1 VGKYIN
7 KVLNRLIGL
16 FPFTLDP
23 LTFTDISSKLFP
35 TLIMPQLWIY
45 PGAEAVKMVTD
56 DRFDTAEGFKMSN
69 DIEVACRS
77 NDEMTGAKLLY
88 QAQQI

>member
-1 VGKYIN
+1 
-7 KVLNRLIGL
+7 
-16 FPFTLDP
+16 
-23 LTFTDISSKLFP
+23 
-35 TLIMPQLWIY
+35 MPQLWIY